1 VTAAAAVALRSSQA
15 LWPARVEGF
24 LSFVTRGGESD
35 VGPVGL
41 YRFIYGPKPV
51 NICDFDK
58 KKRFGSVSSD
68 NRFSLKE
75 N

>member
-1 VTAAAAVALRSSQA
+1 VTAAAAVASQA